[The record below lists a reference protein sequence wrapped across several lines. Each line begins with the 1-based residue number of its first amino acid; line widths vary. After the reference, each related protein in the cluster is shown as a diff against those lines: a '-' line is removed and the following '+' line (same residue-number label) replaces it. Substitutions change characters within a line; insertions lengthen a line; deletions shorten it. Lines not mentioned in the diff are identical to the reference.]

1 MNNLNFEAVKQ
12 MAATCAA
19 LKMLLGGGRE
29 ISQFQVYGG
38 TGFPE
43 AQSDQIG
50 TATKQGVS
58 TLMVTFRC
66 EGSQALVDK
75 MLLFSVSKNK
85 QQLSI
90 SYCSFVQSEDG
101 RFALRLMGRNQPT
114 EHVFSRSSSRLVC
127 RPVKDDST
135 RATAELNGLQAL
147 LTKAAE
153 PACQERPFQV
163 A

>member
-1 MNNLNFEAVKQ
+1 MNNIEIEAIKQ

-19 LKMLLGGGRE
+19 LKMLLGGGSE
-29 ISQFQVYGG
+29 ISHFQVYGG
-38 TGFPE
+38 TGLPE
-43 AQSDQIG
+43 GQCDQIG
-50 TATKQGVS
+50 MATKQGIS
-58 TLMVTFRC
+58 TLMVTFQC
-66 EGSQALVDK
+66 EGGQALVDK

-101 RFALRLMGRNQPT
+101 RFALRLMGREDPA
-114 EHVFSRSSSRLVC
+114 EHVFSRSTSRLV
-127 RPVKDDST
+127 RRKVKDDSL

-147 LTKAAE
+147 LTKASE
-153 PACQERPFQV
+153 PTCQKKPFRV